1 MACFYVESTVPTKV
15 YTVRIVMLGACSGKS
30 AIAVRFVSDRF
41 EEKSFKTVGAVYRC
55 KKMEIDD
62 DLVCFQVWDTSGN
75 AKYTE
80 ISKMYLRGAH
90 VAMLVYDVTKPS
102 TFEELKRWVDIV
114 EKDDRV
120 HTTVLVGNMQD
131 LPSVVDDEVALAL
144 AQSHG
149 MHFTTVSAKT
159 GQNVH
164 ALFLTIATLTLSK
177 MKTDQR
183 YLVPVSS
190 KFNNIINP

>member
-131 LPSVVDDEVALAL
+131 LPSVVDDEVYKSILEEMSNKYVRL
-144 AQSHG
+144 PWHW
-149 MHFTTVSAKT
+149 HNHT
-159 GQNVH
+159 GCTLLRSRRKQDRMCMRC
-164 ALFLTIATLTLSK
+164 FL
-177 MKTDQR
+177 Q
-183 YLVPVSS
+183 
-190 KFNNIINP
+190 